1 MCGPAP
7 VRILAVIDGLGTGGA
22 ERSLAEL
29 VPLLKV
35 RGFEFEVAFFHD
47 RRPGV
52 EDLLR
57 KDDVPLRRIRGRNW
71 ITRCGRLRREIRRFE
86 PALVHATLVGPSIT
100 ARAAAAGT
108 GVPVLTTLVGTTY
121 TPPAPLSGRGFRP
134 AFIRA
139 VDSWTARH
147 LNAGFQAI
155 SHAVADDAAAH
166 LGISESSVTVIP
178 RGRGRARL
186 GWPSP
191 GRSERVRHQLAV
203 PYDAELVV
211 SVGRQEERKG
221 HVTLVEAWAGIAA
234 ARPRAH
240 LVIAGRP
247 GLASPAIGRALDT
260 LPVEAR
266 RRVHLVGHTED
277 VGDLLSASAVFV
289 FPSLHEGLGGALLEA
304 LAMSMPVVASDLPA
318 FREFVVPGENAILV
332 PPGCARAFAEAIVR
346 LLDDD
351 PLRGRMA
358 AANLELFEQRFQ
370 LDAVAQHTE
379 RLYREVAAIRDEIS

>member
-1 MCGPAP
+1 
-7 VRILAVIDGLGTGGA
+7 
-22 ERSLAEL
+22 
-29 VPLLKV
+29 
-35 RGFEFEVAFFHD
+35 
-47 RRPGV
+47 
-52 EDLLR
+52 
-57 KDDVPLRRIRGRNW
+57 
-71 ITRCGRLRREIRRFE
+71 
-86 PALVHATLVGPSIT
+86 
-100 ARAAAAGT
+100 
-108 GVPVLTTLVGTTY
+108 
-121 TPPAPLSGRGFRP
+121 
-134 AFIRA
+134 
-139 VDSWTARH
+139 
-147 LNAGFQAI
+147 
-155 SHAVADDAAAH
+155 
-166 LGISESSVTVIP
+166 
-178 RGRGRARL
+178 
-186 GWPSP
+186 
-191 GRSERVRHQLAV
+191 LAV

-370 LDAVAQHTE
+370 LDAIAQHTE

>member
-1 MCGPAP
+1 
-7 VRILAVIDGLGTGGA
+7 VIDGLGTGGA

-47 RRPGV
+47 RHPGV

-57 KDDVPLRRIRGRNW
+57 KQHVPLRRVRGRNW
-71 ITRCGRLRREIRRFE
+71 ITRCVRLRREIRRFE

-100 ARAAAAGT
+100 ARVAAAGT
-108 GVPVLTTLVGTTY
+108 GAPVLTTLVGTTY
-121 TPPAPLSGRGFRP
+121 TPPAPLSGKGFRP
-134 AFIRA
+134 ALIRT
-139 VDSWTARH
+139 VDSWTAMH
-147 LNAGFQAI
+147 LNARFHAI
-155 SHAVADDAAAH
+155 SHAVANDAAAH
-166 LGISESSVTVIP
+166 LRIAEDSITVIP

-191 GRSERVRHQLAV
+191 DRSERVRHELAV
-203 PYDAELVV
+203 PHDADLVV

-221 HVTLVEAWAGIAA
+221 HVTLVEAWAGIAG
-234 ARPRAH
+234 ARRHAH
-240 LVIAGRP
+240 LVIAGRL
-247 GLASPAIGRALDT
+247 GLASPAISRALDA

-277 VGDLLSASAVFV
+277 IGDLLSASDVFV

-304 LAMSMPVVASDLPA
+304 LGMSMPVVASDLPA
-318 FREFVVPGENAILV
+318 FREFLVQGENAILV
-332 PPGCARAFAEAIVR
+332 PPGYASAFAEAIGR
-346 LLDDD
+346 LLDDE

-358 AANLELFEQRFQ
+358 AANLQLFEQRFQ
-370 LDAVAQHTE
+370 LDAVAQQTE
-379 RLYREVAAIRDEIS
+379 RLYREVAARRNEIS